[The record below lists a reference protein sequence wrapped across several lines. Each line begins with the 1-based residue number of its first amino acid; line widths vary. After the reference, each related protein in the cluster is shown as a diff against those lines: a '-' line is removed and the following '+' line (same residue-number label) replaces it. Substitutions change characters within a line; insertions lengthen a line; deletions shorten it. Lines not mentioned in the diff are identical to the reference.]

1 MIRRPPRSTRTDTL
15 LPYTTLFRSEEDVAD
30 QQREADRGDHHGDE
44 PGLATA
50 QRAPHAE
57 VARSAGDAADE
68 HGQDRGGDDR
78 DVEGLVAEP
87 RDKRAARYHLRV
99 GQVHQPGGADAQQ
112 PPADRKRVM

>member
-57 VARSAGDAADE
+57 VERSAGDAADE
-68 HGQDRGGDDR
+68 HGQDRGGDDL
-78 DVEGLVAEP
+78 DVEGLVEEP
-87 RDKRAARYHLRV
+87 RDQSAERDHTRV
-99 GQVHQPGGADAQQ
+99 GDVSEP
-112 PPADRKRVM
+112 KSE